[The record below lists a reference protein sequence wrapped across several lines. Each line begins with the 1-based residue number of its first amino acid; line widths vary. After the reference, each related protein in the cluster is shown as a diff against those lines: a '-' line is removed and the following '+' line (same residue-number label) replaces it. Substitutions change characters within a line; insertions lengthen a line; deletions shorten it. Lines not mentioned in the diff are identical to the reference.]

1 MPAAQLYYGYK
12 SHSPLQNLEEI
23 MQLDAIL
30 EVAIGLIFVWLVI
43 SVATM
48 EVQNRISTYLG
59 WRAEQLEKSILS
71 MLKDEALVKKFYA
84 HPLVIELAQKDKNG
98 HLVKDKKGEIKKPEY
113 IPNTTFA
120 TVACEVIM
128 NAGKEGQDVPLDT
141 MSVSEMKTSIKAL
154 AEKNPNL
161 ERVNHYL
168 MPNMEKAADN
178 IEAKL
183 AEYRKNT
190 EGWFGD
196 VMSQASSWY
205 KIRSQWMAFWIG
217 LAIAVFINIDTINI
231 AQKLW
236 QEPTARAVIVAQA
249 QAEAQSNEPGGS
261 ISFVTAKNLNFP
273 AGWTTTS
280 LDTNSCRLL
289 DVIDY
294 RVVIR
299 SAGNCLSVTS
309 LPALNNGWGILVKLF
324 GYLLSAAAAAQGA
337 PFWFDILRK
346 LVGVKQQPAAK

>member
-1 MPAAQLYYGYK
+1 
-12 SHSPLQNLEEI
+12 

-30 EVAIGLIFVWLVI
+30 EVAIGLVFVWLVI

-48 EVQNRISTYLG
+48 EVQNRISALLG

-71 MLKDEALVKKFYA
+71 MLKDESLVKKFYQ
-84 HPLVIELAQKDKNG
+84 HPLVIELSPKDSSGN
-98 HLVKDKKGEIKKPEY
+98 LIRDKKGAVRRPAY
-113 IPNTTFA
+113 IPNATFA

-128 NAGKEGQDVPLDT
+128 NAGKEGENMPLDT
-141 MSVSEMKTSIKAL
+141 MSISEMKASMKVL

-168 MPNMEKAADN
+168 LPRMEKAADDLD
-178 IEAKL
+178 AKL
-183 AEYRKNT
+183 AEYHKNT
-190 EGWFGD
+190 EVWFND
-196 VMSQASSWY
+196 VMSQASEWY
-205 KIRSQWMAFWIG
+205 KLRAQRMAFFIG
-217 LAIAVFINIDTINI
+217 LAIAIFINIDTISI

-249 QAEAQSNEPGGS
+249 QNTAHSDTPTDT
-261 ISFVTAKNLNFP
+261 ISFATAKSLNFP

-280 LDTNSCRLL
+280 LETKSCRLI
-289 DVIDY
+289 DIIDY
-294 RVVIR
+294 EFVIR
-299 SAGNCLSVTS
+299 SAGDCLSVTS

-346 LVGVKQQPAAK
+346 LVGIKPQQPETK

>member
-1 MPAAQLYYGYK
+1 
-12 SHSPLQNLEEI
+12 

-30 EVAIGLIFVWLVI
+30 EVSIGLVFVWLVI

-48 EVQNRISTYLG
+48 EAQNRISTLLG

-71 MLKDEALVKKFYA
+71 MLKDEALVKKFYQ
-84 HPLVIELAQKDKNG
+84 HPLVIELSPKDSNGNPIRDKNG
-98 HLVKDKKGEIKKPEY
+98 AVKRPGY
-113 IPNTTFA
+113 IPNITFA

-128 NAGKEGQDVPLDT
+128 NAGKEGEDVPLDT
-141 MSVSEMKTSIKAL
+141 MSISEMKASLRAL

-168 MPNMEKAADN
+168 LPKMEEAADD

-190 EGWFGD
+190 EAWFND
-196 VMSQASSWY
+196 VMSQASDWY
-205 KIRSQWMAFWIG
+205 KIRAQRMAFFIG
-217 LAIAVFINIDTINI
+217 LAIAIFINIDTINV

-249 QAEAQSNEPGGS
+249 QAEAQKDEPGAS
-261 ISFVTAKNLNFP
+261 VSFDTARNLNFP
-273 AGWTTTS
+273 AGWTTTA
-280 LDTNSCRLL
+280 LKATSCRLI
-289 DVIDY
+289 DIIDY
-294 RVVIR
+294 RIVIR
-299 SAGNCLSVTS
+299 SAGECLAVTS
-309 LPALNNGWGILVKLF
+309 LPALDNGWGILVKLF

-337 PFWFDILRK
+337 PFWFDILRR
-346 LVGVKQQPAAK
+346 LVGVKPQQPETKQI

>member
-1 MPAAQLYYGYK
+1 
-12 SHSPLQNLEEI
+12 

-30 EVAIGLIFVWLVI
+30 EVAIGLVFVWLVI
-43 SVATM
+43 SVATL
-48 EVQNRISTYLG
+48 EVQNRISILLD
-59 WRAEQLEKSILS
+59 WRADQLEKSILS
-71 MLKDEALVKKFYA
+71 MLKDETLVRKFYA
-84 HPLVIELAQKDKNG
+84 HPLVIELSPKDSNG
-98 HLVKDKKGEIKKPEY
+98 NLLRNKQGAIKRPGY
-113 IPNTTFA
+113 IPNATFA

-128 NAGKEGQDVPLDT
+128 NAGKEGEDIPLDM
-141 MSVSEMKTSIKAL
+141 MSLSEMSASVKAL

-168 MPNMEKAADN
+168 LPKMEKAVDDMDS
-178 IEAKL
+178 KL

-190 EGWFGD
+190 EGWFND
-196 VMSQASSWY
+196 VMLQASNWY
-205 KIRSQWMAFWIG
+205 KLRSQWIAFWIG
-217 LAIAVFINIDTINI
+217 LSIAVFMNIDTINV

-249 QAEAQSNEPGGS
+249 QVEAQSDEPGGS
-261 ISFVTAKNLNFP
+261 VSFATARSLNFP

-280 LDTNSCRLL
+280 LDTKSCRMI
-289 DVIDY
+289 DVIVY
-294 RVVIR
+294 QVVIH
-299 SAGNCLSVTS
+299 SAGECLAVTS

-346 LVGVKQQPAAK
+346 LVGVKPQTQTETK

>member
-1 MPAAQLYYGYK
+1 
-12 SHSPLQNLEEI
+12 

-30 EVAIGLIFVWLVI
+30 EVAIGLVFVWLVI

-48 EVQNRISTYLG
+48 EAQNRISIFFG

-84 HPLVIELAQKDKNG
+84 HPLVIELAPKDKNG
-98 HLVKDKKGEIKKPEY
+98 NLAKDKKGATKRPGY
-113 IPNTTFA
+113 IPNTLFA

-128 NAGKEGQDVPLDT
+128 NAGKEGEDLPLDT
-141 MSVSEMKTSIKAL
+141 MSISEMKASIKSL
-154 AEKNPNL
+154 AKKNPNL

-168 MPNMEKAADN
+168 LPNMEKATGDM
-178 IEAKL
+178 ETKL

-190 EGWFGD
+190 EAWFGD
-196 VMSQASSWY
+196 VMSQASNWY

-217 LAIAVFINIDTINI
+217 LTIAIFVNIDTINI

-249 QAEAQSNEPGGS
+249 QAEAQNDEPGES
-261 ISFVTAKNLNFP
+261 VSFTTAKNLNFP

-280 LDTNSCRLL
+280 LDTKSCRLI

-294 RVVIR
+294 RFVIR
-299 SAGNCLSVTS
+299 SAGDCLAVTS
-309 LPALNNGWGILVKLF
+309 LPALNNGWGILVKFF
-324 GYLLSAAAAAQGA
+324 GYLLSAAAAMQGA

-346 LVGVKQQPAAK
+346 LAGAKQQPEAK

>member
-1 MPAAQLYYGYK
+1 
-12 SHSPLQNLEEI
+12 

-30 EVAIGLIFVWLVI
+30 EVAIGLVFIWLVI

-48 EVQNRISTYLG
+48 EVQSRISLFLG

-84 HPLVIELAQKDKNG
+84 HPLVIELTPKDGNGNLAKGKNG
-98 HLVKDKKGEIKKPEY
+98 AIRKPGY
-113 IPNTTFA
+113 IPNATFA

-128 NAGKEGQDVPLDT
+128 NAGKEGEDVPLDT
-141 MSVSEMKTSIKAL
+141 MSISEMKASMKSL

-161 ERVNHYL
+161 ERINHYL
-168 MPNMEKAADN
+168 MPNMEKAADDM
-178 IEAKL
+178 EAKL

-190 EGWFGD
+190 EGWFND
-196 VMSQASSWY
+196 VMSQASNWY
-205 KIRSQWMAFWIG
+205 KTRSQWTAFWIG
-217 LAIAVFINIDTINI
+217 LLIAISMNIDTINI

-249 QAEAQSNEPGGS
+249 QAEAQNDEPGAS
-261 ISFVTAKNLNFP
+261 VSFDTAKSLNFP

-280 LDTNSCRLL
+280 LETTSCSLISI
-289 DVIDY
+289 VDY
-294 RVVIR
+294 RFVIR
-299 SAGNCLSVTS
+299 SAGECLAVTS
-309 LPALNNGWGILVKLF
+309 LPALNNGWGLLVKLF
-324 GYLLSAAAAAQGA
+324 GYLLSAAAAMQGA

-346 LVGVKQQPAAK
+346 LVGVKPQQPETK

>member
-1 MPAAQLYYGYK
+1 
-12 SHSPLQNLEEI
+12 

-30 EVAIGLIFVWLVI
+30 EVAIGLVFVWLVI

-48 EVQNRISTYLG
+48 EVQNRISTLLG

-71 MLKDEALVKKFYA
+71 MLKDEALVKKFYE
-84 HPLVIELAQKDKNG
+84 HPLVIELSPKDSNG
-98 HLVKDKKGEIKKPEY
+98 NLIRDKKGAIKRPGY
-113 IPNTTFA
+113 IPNITFA

-128 NAGKEGQDVPLDT
+128 NAGKEGKDVPLDT
-141 MSVSEMKTSIKAL
+141 MSISEMNANMKAL

-168 MPNMEKAADN
+168 LPKMEKAADDMD
-178 IEAKL
+178 AKL
-183 AEYRKNT
+183 LEYRKNT
-190 EGWFGD
+190 EVWFND
-196 VMSQASSWY
+196 VMSQASDWY
-205 KIRSQWMAFWIG
+205 KLRAQRIAFFIG
-217 LAIAVFINIDTINI
+217 LAIAIFINIDTISI

-249 QAEAQSNEPGGS
+249 QNTAQGDTPADT
-261 ISFVTAKNLNFP
+261 ISFATARSLNFP

-280 LDTNSCRLL
+280 LDTKSCRLI

-294 RVVIR
+294 HFVIR
-299 SAGNCLSVTS
+299 SAGECLSVTS
-309 LPALNNGWGILVKLF
+309 LPALNNGWGIFVKLF

-346 LVGVKQQPAAK
+346 LVGIKPPATPSGK

>member
-1 MPAAQLYYGYK
+1 
-12 SHSPLQNLEEI
+12 

-30 EVAIGLIFVWLVI
+30 EVAIGLVFVWLVI

-48 EVQNRISTYLG
+48 EVQNRISALLG

-71 MLKDEALVKKFYA
+71 MLKDEALVKKFYE
-84 HPLVIELAQKDKNG
+84 HPLVIELSPKDSNGNPIKDKNG
-98 HLVKDKKGEIKKPEY
+98 AIRRPGY
-113 IPNTTFA
+113 IPNATFSA
-120 TVACEVIM
+120 VACEVIM
-128 NAGKEGQDVPLDT
+128 NAGKEGEDIPLDT
-141 MSVSEMKTSIKAL
+141 MSISEIKASLKAL

-168 MPNMEKAADN
+168 LPNMEKAADN
-178 IEAKL
+178 MDAKL

-190 EGWFGD
+190 EAWFND
-196 VMSQASSWY
+196 VMSQASNWY
-205 KIRSQWMAFWIG
+205 KLRAQWMAFWIG
-217 LAIAVFINIDTINI
+217 LAVAVFINIDTINI

-236 QEPTARAVIVAQA
+236 QEPTARAIIVAQA
-249 QAEAQSNEPGGS
+249 QNTAQSDTPTDT
-261 ISFVTAKNLNFP
+261 ISFATAKSLNFP

-280 LDTNSCRLL
+280 LDTKSCRMI
-289 DVIDY
+289 DIIDY
-294 RVVIR
+294 EFVIR
-299 SAGNCLSVTS
+299 SAGDCLSVTS

-346 LVGVKQQPAAK
+346 LVGIKPQQPETK

>member
-1 MPAAQLYYGYK
+1 
-12 SHSPLQNLEEI
+12 

-30 EVAIGLIFVWLVI
+30 EVAIGLVFVWLVI

-48 EVQNRISTYLG
+48 EVQNRISILLG

-71 MLKDEALVKKFYA
+71 MLKDKALVKKFYK
-84 HPLVIELAQKDKNG
+84 HPLVAELAQKDKYGN
-98 HLVKDKKGEIKKPEY
+98 LIKDKKGVIKLPEY
-113 IPNTTFA
+113 IPNTLFA

-128 NAGKEGQDVPLDT
+128 NAGKEGEDVPLDT
-141 MSVSEMKTSIKAL
+141 MSISEMKASIKSL
-154 AEKNPNL
+154 AEKNPTL

-178 IEAKL
+178 MEAKL
-183 AEYRKNT
+183 VEYHKNT
-190 EGWFGD
+190 EAWFSD
-196 VMSQASSWY
+196 VMSQASNWY
-205 KIRSQWMAFWIG
+205 KIRAQWMAFWIG
-217 LAIAVFINIDTINI
+217 LAIAIFMNIDTINI

-249 QAEAQSNEPGGS
+249 QHESQNSTTPDT
-261 ISFVTAKNLNFP
+261 ISFNTAKNLNFP
-273 AGWTTTS
+273 AGWTTTP
-280 LDTNSCRLL
+280 LDTKFCRLV

-294 RVVIR
+294 QFVIR
-299 SAGNCLSVTS
+299 SADACLSVTS
-309 LPALNNGWGILVKLF
+309 LPALNNGWGILVKIF

-346 LVGVKQQPAAK
+346 LAGGKPQTEPVGK

>member
-1 MPAAQLYYGYK
+1 
-12 SHSPLQNLEEI
+12 

-30 EVAIGLIFVWLVI
+30 EVAIGLVFIWLVI

-48 EVQNRISTYLG
+48 EVQNRISVLLG

-71 MLKDEALVKKFYA
+71 MLKDESLVKKFYE
-84 HPLVIELAQKDKNG
+84 HPLVIELAPKDSNGNPIRNKNG
-98 HLVKDKKGEIKKPEY
+98 VIKRPGY
-113 IPNTTFA
+113 IPNATFSA
-120 TVACEVIM
+120 VACEVIM
-128 NAGKEGQDVPLDT
+128 NAGKEGKDVPLDT
-141 MSVSEMKTSIKAL
+141 MSISEMKASMKAL

-168 MPNMEKAADN
+168 LPNMEKAADN
-178 IEAKL
+178 MDAKL

-190 EGWFGD
+190 EAWFND
-196 VMSQASSWY
+196 VMSQASNWY
-205 KIRSQWMAFWIG
+205 KLRAQWMAFWIG
-217 LAIAVFINIDTINI
+217 LAVAVFINIDTINI

-236 QEPTARAVIVAQA
+236 QEPTARAIIVAQA
-249 QAEAQSNEPGGS
+249 QNTAQSDTPTDT
-261 ISFVTAKNLNFP
+261 ISFATAKSLNFP

-280 LDTNSCRLL
+280 LDTKSCRLI
-289 DVIDY
+289 DIIDY
-294 RVVIR
+294 QFVIR
-299 SAGNCLSVTS
+299 SAGDCLSVTS

-346 LVGVKQQPAAK
+346 LVGIKPQQPETK